1 MCYKDHKRLSN
12 HSLQW
17 LTWLMTSPP
26 PSRARNRSPAA
37 ASVLWQTSGDGS
49 SRQLQLR
56 HPPVPFGILVPCS
69 SRLVFWRFISSH
81 QRSVFHVLGLGSGSS
96 WCHSVAGPSN
106 NAMFM
111 SLWQNMQFS
120 NISFKPRQKARR
132 KQIMTSENAVTFNF
146 GNILR
151 GYCSIRQARVLT
163 KGVEIFS
170 QAVVAKILRLLNLCM
185 IVLRCELLH

>member
-26 PSRARNRSPAA
+26 PSRARNRSPPPPLFPDKRAVMAA
-37 ASVLWQTSGDGS
+37 VASCSSGT
-49 SRQLQLR
+49 R
-56 HPPVPFGILVPCS
+56 PFHSGHCGPCS
-69 SRLVFWRFISSH
+69 SRAVFWRFISSH

-151 GYCSIRQARVLT
+151 GYCSIRQARLLT
-163 KGVEIFS
+163 WWKEWKYLVNQWWLKFFVDWTFTWS
-170 QAVVAKILRLLNLCM
+170 P
-185 IVLRCELLH
+185 